1 MTKIIKVQ
9 KGTKDI
15 LPEDISLW
23 QFMEATALDV
33 FTRAGYKEIRTP
45 IFEATELFQRGVG
58 DTTDIVNKE
67 MYTFEKSERSLTL
80 RPENTA
86 GVVRSYIEN
95 GMHRL
100 SAPVKLWYKGPM
112 FRYERPQAG
121 RQRQFHQVGV
131 EMFGIKE
138 PAADAEAIL
147 LAINYLKALGLPNL
161 SVEINT
167 LGCSECRKNFRALLI
182 ETLRPYYDA
191 LCDDCKERFEKNPL
205 RLLDCKVESC
215 KEIFA
220 MPEIQKVIQSDFT
233 CPDCSLHFETL
244 KSYLD
249 ALGIVY
255 KVNKQLVRGLDYYN
269 RTVFEI
275 KSENLGSQNA
285 VCGGGRYDT
294 LVENLGGEP
303 TPAIGWAM
311 GMERLASLLN
321 YNSDDKL
328 DIFVVSENKTEALKL
343 VQRFRNLNYNVDF
356 DMAGKKFTKQ
366 LEKAAKSAHFAII
379 LGEDEV
385 NGEYLTLK
393 NLDTSKQIQVPLSN
407 ITDFEEHMYKFINTN
422 SVEWKQ
428 SKLAML
434 ASGFAVS

>member
-1 MTKIIKVQ
+1 MAQIIKVQ

-15 LPEDISLW
+15 LPQDMAVW
-23 QFMEATALDV
+23 HKMEAAALEI

-67 MYTFEKSERSLTL
+67 MYTFEKSERLLTL

-131 EMFGIKE
+131 EMFGIE
-138 PAADAEAIL
+138 DPSADAEAIL
-147 LAINYLKALGLPNL
+147 LALNYLKKLGLPNL
-161 SVEINT
+161 SVELNT
-167 LGCSECRKNFRALLI
+167 LGCANCRKEFRALLI
-182 ETLRPYYDA
+182 ETLRPHYDK

-220 MPEIQKVIQSDFT
+220 LPEVQQVIQSDYT
-233 CPDCSLHFETL
+233 CPDCSLHFERL
-244 KSYLD
+244 KNYLD
-249 ALGIVY
+249 NLGVNY
-255 KVNKQLVRGLDYYN
+255 TVNKLLVRGLDYYN

-294 LVENLGGEP
+294 LVSNLGGES

-311 GMERLASLLN
+311 GMERLAALLPQ
-321 YNSDDKL
+321 SEEEKL
-328 DIFVVSENKTEALKL
+328 DIYVVSDNKLEAIKLTERLRA
-343 VQRFRNLNYNVDF
+343 LNYNVDF
-356 DMAGKKFTKQ
+356 DMAGKKFSKQ

-379 LGEDEV
+379 LGEDEI

-393 NLDTSKQIQVPLSN
+393 NLDTSTQTQFPLVNLS
-407 ITDFEEHMYKFINTN
+407 DFETHTYKFISTN
-422 SVEWKQ
+422 SSEWLQ
-428 SKLAML
+428 SKLSML
-434 ASGFAVS
+434 ASGFVM

>member
-1 MTKIIKVQ
+1 MSEIIKVQ

-15 LPEDISLW
+15 LPQDIAVW
-23 QFMEATALDV
+23 HKMEAAALEI

-95 GMHRL
+95 GMHKL

-121 RQRQFHQVGV
+121 RQRQFHQVGI

-138 PAADAEAIL
+138 PSADAEVIL
-147 LAINYLKALGLPNL
+147 LALNYLKQLGLPNL
-161 SVEINT
+161 SVELNT
-167 LGCSECRKNFRALLI
+167 LGCAKCRKEFRALLI
-182 ETLRPYYDA
+182 ETLRPHYEK
-191 LCDDCKERFEKNPL
+191 LCEDCKARFEKNPL
-205 RLLDCKVESC
+205 RLLDCKNESC
-215 KEIFA
+215 KAIFA
-220 MPEIQKVIQSDFT
+220 LPEIQQVIQSDFT
-233 CPDCSLHFETL
+233 CPDCSLHFEQL

-249 ALGIVY
+249 NLNVNY
-255 KVNKQLVRGLDYYN
+255 KINKLLVRGLDYYN

-294 LVENLGGEP
+294 LVEQLGGEP

-311 GMERLASLLN
+311 GMERLAALLPEIN
-321 YNSDDKL
+321 NDKL
-328 DIFVVSENKTEALKL
+328 DIYVVSDNKLETLKL
-343 VQRFRNLNYNVDF
+343 VERLRALNYNVDF
-356 DMAGKKFTKQ
+356 DMAGKKFVKQ
-366 LEKAAKSAHFAII
+366 LEKAAKTAHFAII
-379 LGEDEV
+379 LGEDEI

-393 NLDTSKQIQVPLSN
+393 NLKTAEQTQFPLTNLS
-407 ITDFEEHMYKFINTN
+407 DFESRTYKFISTN
-422 SVEWKQ
+422 SSEWIQ
-428 SKLAML
+428 SKLSML
-434 ASGFAVS
+434 ASGFGM